1 MVLSKESIKII
12 EDSIGL
18 PYDELIDLDIAEEV
32 SYVENKIGKKLRYPQ
47 GYKIRTIAYVTKY
60 LRKIH

>member
-1 MVLSKESIKII
+1 MLLSKESIKII

-18 PYDELIDLDIAEEV
+18 SYADLSKLDVEKEI

-47 GYKIRTIAYVTKY
+47 GYKVRTLAYVTKY
-60 LRKIH
+60 LREIC